1 MRCLKIRKF
10 ENIFCY
16 KHNKMFLL
24 LSVRSNILQEDIN
37 HGKTVQ
43 FRIKALAQL
52 EKYTVASD
60 YINTMNMNLLF
71 KF

>member
-16 KHNKMFLL
+16 KHNKMILL

-43 FRIKALAQL
+43 FRIKALASIGKIYSCKRLYQYN
-52 EKYTVASD
+52 EYESF
-60 YINTMNMNLLF
+60 I
-71 KF
+71 